1 MEPATEQKG
10 DTTEHAGP
18 VPATKK
24 KVPKSVL
31 KKRKARQNR
40 KAARQ
45 QRAAVQERLAVKAE
59 PGAAPEA
66 APPVK
71 VEYVAEAATAPGEDS
86 ALADVVARFAQR
98 AATQYERGLQRDA
111 ETDGSDAGEAG
122 SDAGGRAGAAG
133 MDAGAAGEGAGELSN
148 RRVRRSSTLTVGV
161 LKRLSARP
169 DVVELHDVNSSD
181 PLLHVYLKSLH
192 NAVPVP
198 RHWCAKRRY
207 LAGKVGVLKPPFRLP
222 QFIEDTGIRQ
232 VREAEQ
238 AREDEK
244 SHAKSAARARMQPR
258 MGRLDIDFR
267 VLQAAFFRFQTKPRM
282 TEFGDLYYEGKEHD
296 VAAAAAHHATPGVLS
311 AALQRALGML
321 PPLGNGNKATEEKEK
336 EKEAEKEE
344 KEEEEESAPVSTV
357 PPPWLFAM
365 QRLGPPPAYPHLRVP
380 GVNAPLP
387 PGAQYGFQP
396 GGWGRPPV
404 DEATGAALFGGDQ
417 LGVGAAAGGTVGA
430 VSSDELAAMATHWGE
445 FPEDFAGLEDDD
457 DDMADDDDGATMVDD
472 EDGSKKREDDEG
484 GARTE
489 ADKVAAD
496 GVRSG
501 FESSAGLA
509 TPAAIDLVKRT
520 AASVEAEQQQQ
531 QQQQQQVP
539 KQLYTVLE
547 QQNVANPV
555 ATVSAH
561 SLLGATHTYR
571 LPGAAA
577 GVDPAEDAAA
587 AVLQK
592 KYEQETADAQ
602 QAHELQQR
610 YQDIAQ
616 PEEPKKPKKKKNKDK
631 EKFKF

>member
-1 MEPATEQKG
+1 MAT
-10 DTTEHAGP
+10 
-18 VPATKK
+18 TKK
-24 KVPKSVL
+24 KLPKSVL

-40 KAARQ
+40 KAAKL
-45 QRAAVQERLAVKAE
+45 QRAAVQERLAVKTE
-59 PGAAPEA
+59 PPSATPSDTAP
-66 APPVK
+66 APAVK
-71 VEYVAEAATAPGEDS
+71 VEYVTEAPSAPS
-86 ALADVVARFAQR
+86 ALDDVVARFARR
-98 AATQYERGLQRDA
+98 AAAQYERGLQRDP
-111 ETDGSDAGEAG
+111 ETDGSDTGDAG
-122 SDAGGRAGAAG
+122 SDAADGAGG
-133 MDAGAAGEGAGELSN
+133 MDEGTDASDAAELSN
-148 RRVRRSSTLTVGV
+148 KRVRRSSTLTVGV

-222 QFIEDTGIRQ
+222 QYIEDTGIRQ

-238 AREDEK
+238 AREDAK
-244 SHAKSAARARMQPR
+244 SHAKSAARQRMQPR

-296 VAAAAAHHATPGVLS
+296 LAAAAAGHRATPGVLS
-311 AALQRALGML
+311 VALQRALGML
-321 PPLGNGNKATEEKEK
+321 PPTTATTDKGSKGGNSNKDG
-336 EKEAEKEE
+336 
-344 KEEEEESAPVSTV
+344 KEEEDGKEDDQEAPGTSLV

-387 PGAQYGFQP
+387 AGAQYGFQA

-404 DEATGAALFGGDQ
+404 DEATGAALFGGDP
-417 LGVGAAAGGTVGA
+417 LGVGAAAGGGTVGA
-430 VSSDELAAMATHWGE
+430 VGSDELAAMATHWGE
-445 FPEDFAGLEDDD
+445 CAEDFAGLEDGDE
-457 DDMADDDDGATMVDD
+457 MADDDGEDGDDD
-472 EDGSKKREDDEG
+472 EDRATVVTEDGGGRGAGADESG
-484 GARTE
+484 TRT
-489 ADKVAAD
+489 
-496 GVRSG
+496 G

-520 AASVEAEQQQQ
+520 AASVEAEQQMQQQMQAQQ
-531 QQQQQQVP
+531 QQQQQPQEP
-539 KQLYTVLE
+539 RQLYTVLE
-547 QQNVANPV
+547 QQEVANPV

-571 LPGAAA
+571 LPGTADQSAATEVGA
-577 GVDPAEDAAA
+577 TGADAA
-587 AVLQK
+587 AVLQSRH
-592 KYEQETADAQ
+592 EQETADAQ

-616 PEEPKKPKKKKNKDK
+616 PEETKKPKKKKNKDK